1 MHHCLRL
8 TLRFSGGGTPSGYSR
23 RGNRSPRLCFKT
35 VRASFPAHGSSV
47 IRPLS
52 WAPCRACDLH
62 VHASPFRV
70 IHTSPCGVLTASA
83 ALLVPIT
90 YILPSPRQ
98 HIRWLSQ
105 RPSLLGESHP
115 VPYPVDTCSS
125 WSTTQGYSVPYLRVT
140 LHEGPHSSPG
150 FSGVYLGQLQTCPA
164 LILAILAQA
173 NHPRRL
179 AQANDDSVMGS
190 CAYPYATLLDG
201 IPGRIPR
208 YHLLSPLC
216 GLMVSRY
223 RRGYAFTS
231 TPEGQE

>member
-1 MHHCLRL
+1 
-8 TLRFSGGGTPSGYSR
+8 
-23 RGNRSPRLCFKT
+23 

-47 IRPLS
+47 IYPLS
-52 WAPCRACDLH
+52 WAPYGACDLH
-62 VHASPFRV
+62 VGASPSRV
-70 IHTSPCGVLTASA
+70 IHTSLNGVLTASA

-90 YILPSPRQ
+90 YISPSPRQ

-105 RPSLLGESHP
+105 RPWLLGASHP
-115 VPYPVDTCSS
+115 VPYAVDTCSS
-125 WSTTQGYSVPYLRVT
+125 WSTTEGYSVPYLRIT

-164 LILAILAQA
+164 LILAVLAQA
-173 NHPRRL
+173 HNPRRL
-179 AQANDDSVMGS
+179 AQAHDDSIMGS

-201 IPGRIPR
+201 IPGRIPSDQ
-208 YHLLSPLC
+208 LLSPLC

-231 TPEGQE
+231 TPEGQELHLHEDTVIKDRSI